1 MNNKMMKPWIG
12 KNYYN
17 KGGIFGKRIMLVVG
31 WLQVEGDLL
40 DASDEDLTT
49 NIINDYLYN
58 LKDDS
63 ESIGLNFFMK
73 IELSL
78 NSLINKKLNAFE
90 RIAVWDSILFCSY
103 CQKPIKFCK
112 RPTEE
117 ELVSAEDNF
126 FQALKEFRPEGII
139 ALGGNTFSLLPD
151 TNFTE
156 DFVAKTKLCT
166 INIGH
171 YNIDGKLSIPLL
183 FMPHPSSYIYSI
195 NQVSTILSFYINGV
209 AKYDY
214 EKEIKYNTP
223 SPHDFIIRHIN
234 ENPRITDKEIE
245 IKKFEIIYDWL
256 KNSCCPDVFS
266 FNEQTGKFTVQ
277 ALRPVAGYVI
287 KAIKLNYKGTQ
298 KSLDMLFLNSSGKKA
313 EVKTFTYQ
321 AKQYEDATELE
332 KETEKINKQLES
344 LGLKHP

>member
-1 MNNKMMKPWIG
+1 MKPWIG

-49 NIINDYLYN
+49 NIINDYLYY

-63 ESIGLNFFMK
+63 KSIGLNFFMK

-78 NSLINKKLNAFE
+78 NSLINKKLNTLE
-90 RIAVWDSILFCSY
+90 RIAVWDSIAFYSY
-103 CQKPIKFCK
+103 CQKPIISCE
-112 RPTEE
+112 RPTEV
-117 ELVSAEDNF
+117 ELISAVENF
-126 FQALKEFRPEGII
+126 FQTLKELRPEGII
-139 ALGGNTFSLLPD
+139 ALGYHAYSLLPD
-151 TNFTE
+151 TNYTE
-156 DFVAKTKLCT
+156 DFVAKTKSYA

-171 YNIDGKLSIPLL
+171 YNIEGNLSIPLL
-183 FMPHPSSYIYSI
+183 FIPHPGSISYSI

-209 AKYDY
+209 VKYDY

-234 ENPRITDKEIE
+234 ENSRITNKEIAIE
-245 IKKFEIIYDWL
+245 KFEKIFNWL
-256 KNSCCPDVFS
+256 KNGCCPDIFS

-298 KSLDMLFLNSSGKKA
+298 KSLDVLFLNSSGKKA

-321 AKQYEDATELE
+321 AKQYQAKQYEDATELA